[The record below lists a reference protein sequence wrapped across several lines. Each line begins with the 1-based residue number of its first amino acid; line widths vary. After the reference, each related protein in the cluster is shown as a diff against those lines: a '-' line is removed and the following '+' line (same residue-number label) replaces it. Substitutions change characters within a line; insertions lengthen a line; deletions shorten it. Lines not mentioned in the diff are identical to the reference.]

1 MFLFGMGYKGDLTN
15 GENVEAL
22 QLQGYIPLQE
32 DNDNVILPEGTY
44 TISTSADNTDAFT
57 LVAGGVDAQNGYQY
71 LRVLHRQEY
80 EHHERIH
87 YQRRYHDRRKE
98 R

>member
-57 LVAGGVDAQNGYQY
+57 LVAGGVDAQNGYQVPTSTTPT
-71 LRVLHRQEY
+71 RVRAS
-80 EHHERIH
+80 
-87 YQRRYHDRRKE
+87 RKDTLSAKVP
-98 R
+98 